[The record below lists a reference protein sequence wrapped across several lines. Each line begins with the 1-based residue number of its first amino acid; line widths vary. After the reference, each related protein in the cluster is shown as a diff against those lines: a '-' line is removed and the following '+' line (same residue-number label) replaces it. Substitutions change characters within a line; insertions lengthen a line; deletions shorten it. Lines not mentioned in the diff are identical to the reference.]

1 MIPHVPESAITTPS
15 SSPARL
21 RVCHECDLVSVVP
34 PLGGSEA
41 AHCPRC
47 HHVLYSRRHCPTQQA
62 LAVALAALI
71 ALLLALPFPFI
82 AFEARGVTRS
92 IDLFDAM
99 TVLTTQHYAMLALLL
114 WLVLLVLP
122 LLFLCGVILIHGAL
136 LTDRRLPAPGLMMRS
151 LRHVHRWM
159 MADVF
164 LLGVLVSMVKIL
176 SMAEIHFGI
185 SFWAFCAFV
194 VLMIGT
200 VRRIDMDWLW
210 ERMVGP
216 ERRLPDN
223 VVPGLTGE
231 AQHIMGCPACGQ
243 VNRIRR
249 LGPHYCSRCGERQHL
264 RGRHSLQKTLA
275 LLLVSVMLY
284 IPAMALPIM
293 QVTSLGDG
301 TPQTIIG
308 GVMLLLS
315 HGDWP
320 IAAIIFLASVVI
332 PIAKILA
339 LGWLCLKS
347 RRAEPWRPE
356 IRLRLYRLTEFIGR
370 WSMIDVFVVALLV
383 ALVRLGT
390 LMSVTPGPGV
400 LAFAAVVILTLLAAL
415 SFDPRL
421 IWDAGAHR
429 DLQLHRP
436 APPADNRSDDPQDDP
451 QQEESHERARF
462 DGPA

>member
-1 MIPHVPESAITTPS
+1 MGHEGTSLHVPESAITTSPPS
-15 SSPARL
+15 RL
-21 RVCHECDLVSVVP
+21 RVCHECDMVSVVP
-34 PLGGSEA
+34 PLAESEA

-47 HHVLYSRRHCPTQQA
+47 HHVLYSRKHCPAQHA
-62 LAVALAALI
+62 LAVAMATLI
-71 ALLLALPFPFI
+71 ALLMALPFPFI

-99 TVLTTQHYAMLALLL
+99 TILTSQHYATLALLL

-122 LLFLCGVILIHGAL
+122 LLFLLGVILIHAAL
-136 LTDRRLPAPGLMMRS
+136 LSGRRLPAPGLMMRS
-151 LRHVHRWM
+151 LRHIHRWM
-159 MADVF
+159 MGDVF

-176 SMAEIHFGI
+176 SLAEIHFGT
-185 SFWAFCAFV
+185 SFWSFCAFV
-194 VLMIGT
+194 VLMIAT

-223 VVPGLTGE
+223 IVPGRTG
-231 AQHIMGCPACGQ
+231 ASQHIMGCPACGQ

-249 LGPHYCSRCGERQHL
+249 LGPHFCTRCGERQHL
-264 RGRHSLQKTLA
+264 RGHQSLQKTLA

-301 TPQTIIG
+301 TPQTILG
-308 GVMLLLS
+308 GVLLLLS

-347 RRAEPWRPE
+347 YRPNPWRPD

-383 ALVRLGT
+383 ALVRLGS

-421 IWDAGAHR
+421 IWDAGEHR
-429 DLQLHRP
+429 DLQVTP
-436 APPADNRSDDPQDDP
+436 SGPSADDRSDDPQ
-451 QQEESHERARF
+451 QERE
-462 DGPA
+462 P